1 MIKLS
6 LAIPTPE
13 VEPALPVALL
23 SGAFEEKLRKAAEY
37 GAQGVEL
44 MSINPA
50 RLDADEIARQLT
62 RHGLQAAAVSSGGMA
77 MAAGLTLL
85 HADALRA
92 SQARNRLNLLIEFA
106 ARVGAPLVTVG
117 GFRGRLAHLPG
128 GQGQEMLAQ
137 ILTQAADLGARQGVR
152 LVIEPLNRF
161 ETDFIRTAQEG
172 LAFIEKLGHPGLGL
186 LLDTF
191 HVNIE
196 ERSWTEPF
204 AQALAAGRLWHVH
217 LGDNNRLSPGQGLI
231 DFKAIVKVLAAGGY
245 PGFLSAELLALPDP
259 DTAARLTIEHMRPVL
274 STWQG
279 AL

>member
-6 LAIPTPE
+6 LAIQTPE
-13 VEPALPVALL
+13 VGPLLPVALL
-23 SGAFEEKLRKAAEY
+23 SGSFEEKLGKAAAY

-44 MSINPA
+44 MSVNPA
-50 RLDADEIARQLT
+50 LLDADQIRRQLEQ
-62 RHGLQAAAVSSGGMA
+62 HALQAAAVSSGGIA

-117 GFRGRLAHLPG
+117 GFRGRLANLPA
-128 GQGQEMLAQ
+128 GQEMLAQ
-137 ILTQAADLGARQGVR
+137 ILAQAADLGARQGVR
-152 LVIEPLNRF
+152 LVIEPLNRY

-172 LAFIEKLGHPGLGL
+172 LGFIEQLGHPNLGL

-196 ERSWTEPF
+196 ERSWTAPF

-217 LGDNNRLSPGQGLI
+217 LGDNNRLPPGQGLI
-231 DFKAIVKVLAAGGY
+231 DFKAIVAALSAGGY
-245 PGFLSAELLALPDP
+245 PGYLSAELLALPDP
-259 DTAARLTIEHMRPVL
+259 DQAARLTIEHMRPIL
-274 STWQG
+274 SDWEG